1 MSCSVEIEE
10 VESESRNRGPGG
22 HRRGGPEAVCG
33 HGAQEF
39 AKSVGKEGCAKA
51 RGMLAALEV

>member
-10 VESESRNRGPGG
+10 VEGESRNRGPGG

-33 HGAQEF
+33 HVAQEF
-39 AKSVGKEGCAKA
+39 AKRASAKKLA
-51 RGMLAALEV
+51 RRLRDPRSP

>member
-22 HRRGGPEAVCG
+22 HRLGGPEAVYG
-33 HGAQEF
+33 HGR
-39 AKSVGKEGCAKA
+39 KSSPRASEKKVERRLRACSQPLGA
-51 RGMLAALEV
+51 